1 MLDIIAEIGSNFNS
15 LQDCSNSISI
25 AKNCGATTVKFQ
37 AFSHSALYGFSDEA
51 SPLNKYSLPLEWIS
65 GLKEKAEIVGIDL
78 LITAFD
84 VKTLEYINPFMAK
97 HKIASSD
104 ATYIELVDA
113 AIGTGK
119 EVYLSLGACSMGDI
133 EQIIGRIKNKDQFV
147 FLYCNAAYP
156 SRYHDLRVIDFLRSH
171 FNVRVGYSDHSADVI
186 YTPYMA
192 VKFHGAIVLEK
203 HVNFVNA
210 ISPDS
215 PHSLSTDEFQR
226 MVKAIRSDSMDILM
240 PTPEELPMIT
250 MHKRRLVAIKDIA
263 VGERFVLGE
272 NFGSYRVK
280 EKDYRGIS
288 ALKSQILDGKQ
299 AKADI
304 KAHTP
309 IYPEHV

>member
-1 MLDIIAEIGSNFNS
+1 M
-15 LQDCSNSISI
+15 
-25 AKNCGATTVKFQ
+25 
-37 AFSHSALYGFSDEA
+37 
-51 SPLNKYSLPLEWIS
+51 PLELLK
-65 GLKEKAEIVGIDL
+65 GLKEKADLCSIDL
-78 LITAFD
+78 ACTAFD
-84 VKTLEYINPFMAK
+84 VETLKYLDPFVK
-97 HKIASSD
+97 FHKIASSD

-113 AIGTGK
+113 AIATGK
-119 EVYLSLGACSMGDI
+119 EVYLSLGACSIGDI
-133 EQIIGRIKNKDQFV
+133 DQIMGRIKNKDQIV
-147 FLYCNAAYP
+147 ALYCNSSYP

-171 FNVRVGYSDHSADVI
+171 YNVRVGYSDHSLDVI
-186 YTPYMA
+186 YAPYMA
-192 VKFHGAIVLEK
+192 VKFHGALVLEK
-203 HVNFVNA
+203 HVNFVGA
-210 ISPDS
+210 DSPDA
-215 PHSLSTDEFQR
+215 PHSISTEQFQK
-226 MVKAIRSDSMDILM
+226 MIKAINSDSMDILM

-250 MHKRRLVAIKDIA
+250 MHKRRLVATKDIA